1 MGMTTS
7 EQDERAVAGA
17 GQPPKVVIVDTWAAG
32 SPASADAVG
41 VLERA
46 GCRVEVTSARAE
58 DDVISAVRDADGIIF
73 TGRISRRFMESLTRC
88 RVVART
94 SIGMD
99 AVDGIDVATAKGVVL
114 CNMPLVIEEDVADHT
129 MALLFACARRIHLQ
143 DRGVRDGAWPTGSVP
158 GTDGIPR
165 LHECSL
171 GIVGLGNIGRAVARR
186 ARGFGMRVRGADPYV
201 PVETFEREGVRRA
214 SLVEVLQD
222 SDFVSLHVPLSDE
235 TRHLIGDRELRL
247 MPSRAMLVNTSRG
260 PVVDEAALVAALQ
273 EGRLA
278 GAGLDVMEQEPIGA
292 DHPLCGLDN
301 VVLTPHSASRAAVTD
316 RERHIRPAQEV
327 AAVLAGHRPRAVWNP
342 EVLERLQLR

>member
-1 MGMTTS
+1 MTTS
-7 EQDERAVAGA
+7 EQDERAVAAGA
-17 GQPPKVVIVDTWAAG
+17 GQPPKVVIFDTWG
-32 SPASADAVG
+32 ASASPDVVE

-46 GCRVEVTSARAE
+46 GCRVEVSSARAE
-58 DDVISAVRDADGIIF
+58 DDVISAVQDADGIIY

-88 RVVART
+88 RVLART

-99 AVDGIDVATAKGVVL
+99 AVDGIDVATSKGVVL
-114 CNMPLVIEEDVADHT
+114 CNMPLVIEEDVADHA

-143 DRGVRDGAWPTGSVP
+143 DRGVRDGAWPRGSVP

-165 LHECSL
+165 LYDSSL

-186 ARGFGMRVRGADPYV
+186 AKGFGMRVRAADPYV
-201 PVETFEREGVRRA
+201 PAETFEREGVRRA

-247 MPSRAMLVNTSRG
+247 MPARTMLVNTSRG
-260 PVVDEAALVAALQ
+260 AVVDEAALVAALQ

-278 GAGLDVMEQEPIGA
+278 GAGLDVMEEEPIGA

-342 EVLERLQLR
+342 EVLEGLQLR